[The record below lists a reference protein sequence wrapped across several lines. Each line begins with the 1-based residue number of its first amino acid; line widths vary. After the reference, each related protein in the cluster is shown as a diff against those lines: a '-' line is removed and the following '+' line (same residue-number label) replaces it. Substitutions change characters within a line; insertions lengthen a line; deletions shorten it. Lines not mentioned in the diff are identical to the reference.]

1 MAGLR
6 GNRFHQEALD
16 LLGDARF
23 RTIRQHCLMHESL
36 KKKDFT
42 AIPWRESDVR
52 QLLNRLRDEE
62 VTLWDTIRWF
72 SKKFGI
78 LDPQECIRLKNK
90 KASLEEELV
99 ETTTK
104 PQRKAAVPSKEVL
117 WALEEGATLQDGA
130 GAKGPGTPH
139 GGPTDR
145 HAWGDAFILAIT
157 RFQVGC
163 SARFNDLQHVHPQK
177 LSQTSQTLE
186 LQAWQ
191 TKTVSAT
198 KIRRQPVPLICPK
211 YSFTGHTWWLTF
223 EAMIRKMTQ
232 TKGFEDM
239 DYLIP
244 TINKEYTGFI
254 ARPCNPDRALR
265 WLKDALVRRGA
276 PVAHVQPLS
285 WFWSRTVPSNSNPSG
300 PTTIPGQLDD

>member
-1 MAGLR
+1 MAVKNRYGRENLVWTTFLIFVVVGGMALKKVIEWSPRYAGEIPNMAGLL

-23 RTIRQHCLMHESL
+23 RTIRQHCLMYESL

-62 VTLWDTIRWF
+62 VTPYKIQQVWDTIRWF

-78 LDPQECIRLKNK
+78 LDPQECVRLNK
-90 KASLEEELV
+90 KAYLEEELV

-117 WALEEGATLQDGA
+117 WALEEGATQEGA

-145 HAWGDAFILAIT
+145 HA
-157 RFQVGC
+157 C
-163 SARFNDLQHVHPQK
+163 SL
-177 LSQTSQTLE
+177 L
-186 LQAWQ
+186 
-191 TKTVSAT
+191 
-198 KIRRQPVPLICPK
+198 RR
-211 YSFTGHTWWLTF
+211 
-223 EAMIRKMTQ
+223 
-232 TKGFEDM
+232 
-239 DYLIP
+239 
-244 TINKEYTGFI
+244 
-254 ARPCNPDRALR
+254 
-265 WLKDALVRRGA
+265 
-276 PVAHVQPLS
+276 
-285 WFWSRTVPSNSNPSG
+285 
-300 PTTIPGQLDD
+300 